1 MCTKI
6 SKKKNPVCK
15 LVYNGNQFIEK
26 EGQMEFWWNVSI
38 TTPAEVKHNKSDL
51 PIWCRNTCKKVEFSC
66 PADVS
71 VTKKIKEKEDN
82 YGPLIR
88 KLQVTYPGYRFSF
101 FPVIIGAM
109 EAITI
114 DLKLNIKKLK
124 FYENEAAKKM
134 I

>member
-1 MCTKI
+1 MYEKFRE
-6 SKKKNPVCK
+6 KKNPVCK

-51 PIWCRNTCKKVEFSC
+51 PIWCRNTKTFKKVEFSC

-88 KLQVTYPGYRFSF
+88 KLQVTYPG
-101 FPVIIGAM
+101 
-109 EAITI
+109 
-114 DLKLNIKKLK
+114 
-124 FYENEAAKKM
+124 
-134 I
+134 